1 MKLLNDFWLLL
12 DYKKKKTFIFI
23 IFLVI
28 IQTFLEM
35 LGIAVII
42 PFVSYLLKP
51 QLIENFFFLNNF
63 LLSLNLDDNSNLI
76 FLVCGFFFLIFL
88 IKNIF
93 LIIINKIS
101 LNFIY
106 SFRRELYLNILKKIL
121 HQDYLFFVNKGS
133 GKIFNTIFNEVNIY
147 TTFIVTSLI
156 TIISEILVAFGI
168 LVLIFILGYAKG
180 IIFIL
185 PVIFFSGVALKQ
197 INKRIKYWANLR
209 IEKNEALLKTSF
221 NLMGGIKEILI
232 FGKINKILKSYD
244 FSLVSLKTID
254 IKNSIIATYPKVL
267 LEQIVILIF
276 ILIII
281 SMNLLK
287 ISNSQILITISFF
300 LAAAYRLVPSMNKI
314 FISKQRIKF
323 GIPSYQQILEYYNLE
338 KKNFFIDNDDK
349 NNLNFKKEISFKNIK
364 FSYDSKKN
372 IIDNVNLS
380 IKKFDI
386 IGIYG
391 RSGSGKSTFVNVIT
405 SILKLNS
412 GSISVDNKKILNLEN
427 FRRYINL
434 FCLTSQ
440 DSFLL
445 EGTIKENIIF
455 GSNEKKIDNGRINQ
469 AIMFSQ
475 LTQMVNELELGVDSD
490 IGSSFKTIS
499 SGQKQRLSIARAF
512 YSDREILIF
521 DEATNALDENNEK
534 IIIKNI
540 SNLKKKT
547 IIIISH
553 NLKNLKICNKIY
565 EFKNGNLLN
574 INFNP

>member
-12 DYKKKKTFIFI
+12 DYKKRRTFIFI

-42 PFVSYLLKP
+42 PFVSYLLNP
-51 QLIENFFFLNNF
+51 NLIENFFFLNNF
-63 LLSLNLDDNSNLI
+63 LFSINLDDNSNLI
-76 FLVCGFFFLIFL
+76 FFVCSFFFLIFL

-101 LNFIY
+101 LHFIY
-106 SFRRELYLNILKKIL
+106 SFRRELYLNILNKIL
-121 HQDYLFFVNKGS
+121 HQDYLFFVNKGL

-185 PVIFFSGVALKQ
+185 PVIIFSGVILKQ

-244 FSLVSLKTID
+244 FSLVALKNID

-281 SMNLLK
+281 IMNLLK

-323 GIPSYQQILEYYNLE
+323 GIPSYQQISEYYNLD
-338 KKNFFIDNDDK
+338 KKIFFIDNDDK
-349 NNLNFKKEISFKNIK
+349 NNLNFKNEISFKNIE
-364 FSYDSKKN
+364 FSYDSKKK

-412 GSISVDNKKILNLEN
+412 GSITVDNKKILNLED

-455 GSNEKKIDNGRINQ
+455 GSNEKKIDNGKLNQ
-469 AIMFSQ
+469 AIMFAQ

-534 IIIKNI
+534 NIIKNI
-540 SNLKKKT
+540 SNLNNKT

-565 EFKNGNLLN
+565 EFKNGSLLN
-574 INFNP
+574 IKF

>member
-12 DYKKKKTFIFI
+12 DYKKKKIFIFI

-42 PFVSYLLKP
+42 PFVSYLLNP
-51 QLIENFFFLNNF
+51 QLIEKFSFFDNF
-63 LLSLNLDDNSNLI
+63 LFNVNLDDHPNLI
-76 FLVCGFFFLIFL
+76 FLVCSFFFLIFL

-106 SFRRELYLNILKKIL
+106 SFRRDLYLNILKKIL
-121 HQDYLFFVNKGS
+121 HQDYLFFVNRGS
-133 GKIFNTIFNEVNIY
+133 GKIFNATFNEVNIY
-147 TTFIVTSLI
+147 TTYIVTSLI
-156 TIISEILVAFGI
+156 TLISEILVAFGI
-168 LVLIFILGYAKG
+168 LLLIFILGYAKG
-180 IIFIL
+180 LIFIF
-185 PVIFFSGVALKQ
+185 PVIFLSGLILKK
-197 INKRIKYWANLR
+197 INKRIKYLANLR

-232 FGKINKILKSYD
+232 FGKINKILQSCD
-244 FSLVSLKTID
+244 FSLSSLKTID
-254 IKNSIIATYPKVL
+254 IKNNIIAIYPKVL

-276 ILIII
+276 IIII
-281 SMNLLK
+281 IIMNLLK
-287 ISNSQILITISFF
+287 ITNSQIIITISFF

-323 GIPSYQQILEYYNLE
+323 GAPSHQQILEYFNLS
-338 KKNFFIDNDDK
+338 KKIFFMDKEGK
-349 NNLNFKKEISFKNIK
+349 NNLNFKNEINFKNIT
-364 FSYDSKKN
+364 FGYHSTKK
-372 IIDNVNLS
+372 IINKVNFS

-405 SILKLNS
+405 SVLKLNS
-412 GSISVDNKKILNLEN
+412 GSITIDNKKILNLKD
-427 FRRYINL
+427 FRKYINL

-455 GSNEKKIDNGRINQ
+455 GSSNKKIDNGRINQ
-469 AIMFSQ
+469 AIKFAQ
-475 LTQMVNELELGVDSD
+475 LTQMVDELELGVDSN
-490 IGSSFKTIS
+490 IGSSLKTIS

-512 YSDREILIF
+512 YSDREILVF

-534 IIIKNI
+534 TIIENIK
-540 SNLKKKT
+540 NLKKKT

-565 EFKNGNLLN
+565 EFKSGNLLN
-574 INFNP
+574 IT

>member
-1 MKLLNDFWLLL
+1 
-12 DYKKKKTFIFI
+12 
-23 IFLVI
+23 
-28 IQTFLEM
+28 
-35 LGIAVII
+35 
-42 PFVSYLLKP
+42 
-51 QLIENFFFLNNF
+51 
-63 LLSLNLDDNSNLI
+63 
-76 FLVCGFFFLIFL
+76 
-88 IKNIF
+88 
-93 LIIINKIS
+93 
-101 LNFIY
+101 
-106 SFRRELYLNILKKIL
+106 
-121 HQDYLFFVNKGS
+121 
-133 GKIFNTIFNEVNIY
+133 
-147 TTFIVTSLI
+147 
-156 TIISEILVAFGI
+156 
-168 LVLIFILGYAKG
+168 
-180 IIFIL
+180 
-185 PVIFFSGVALKQ
+185 
-197 INKRIKYWANLR
+197 
-209 IEKNEALLKTSF
+209 
-221 NLMGGIKEILI
+221 
-232 FGKINKILKSYD
+232 
-244 FSLVSLKTID
+244 
-254 IKNSIIATYPKVL
+254 
-267 LEQIVILIF
+267 
-276 ILIII
+276 
-281 SMNLLK
+281 
-287 ISNSQILITISFF
+287 
-300 LAAAYRLVPSMNKI
+300 
-314 FISKQRIKF
+314 
-323 GIPSYQQILEYYNLE
+323 LEYYTLE
-338 KKNFFIDNDDK
+338 KKIFFIDNYDK
-349 NNLNFKKEISFKNIK
+349 KNLNFKKEISFKNIK
-364 FSYDSKKN
+364 FSYDSKKK
-372 IIDNVNLS
+372 IIDNVNFS

-391 RSGSGKSTFVNVIT
+391 RSGSGKSTFVNIIT

-412 GSISVDNKKILNLEN
+412 GSITVDNKKILNLED

-469 AIMFSQ
+469 AIMFAQ